1 MSTSSPLPAA
11 ASPDK
16 PERRRVRA
24 PVPEQVDVAI
34 IGSGIGGLMAGAGL
48 AKQGLRVAIFEAHY
62 VSGGCA
68 TQFRRRGADGVYHFD
83 VGLHY
88 IGDCQPGG
96 RLPSLLAEVGVSGV
110 HGIDFVAMDQD
121 GFDTLVF
128 PDLRFRIPANLELYR
143 DRLLALFP
151 RERRGIDRYMSL
163 LRAVMYVSNKSGG
176 GTPGLRTLLGLG
188 TDAFVLAQ
196 NREATIGRF
205 LDTCTRDPW
214 LRAIFLGQNGDY
226 GVPPSEASAFLHMG
240 LCAHYF
246 NGAFYPRGGGQVI
259 ADQLT
264 SAIER
269 FGGSVHLRHP
279 VERVLIE
286 NGRAVGLRLEPKTP
300 DEPGQTVRARVVL
313 SNADLLLTLNRLVG
327 REHLPGDWQSR
338 MDSYHMADA
347 IFITFLG
354 VRGDMA
360 RRGMR
365 ATNYWQFDDYDFDAF
380 YRAGR
385 QPDADGLMQARGCYI
400 TSATLKDPESA
411 LHHAPSG
418 ISNVEVMT
426 VVPGSPSLWG
436 ATSGDAE
443 TWRYRHNERYQHIK
457 HSLEE
462 QMIAR
467 LEHLFPGSAKDVVY
481 RESATPL
488 SHSRFTRATDGTGYG
503 LAATPEQFLA
513 GRPGTRGPVP
523 GLYLTGASTRSGHG
537 IMGAMLG
544 GKQACRR
551 ILRDLSAAGETKYA
565 MEKG

>member
-1 MSTSSPLPAA
+1 MSTS
-11 ASPDK
+11 ASPQAATSPEK

-34 IGSGIGGLMAGAGL
+34 IGSGISGLMAGAGL
-48 AKQGLRVAIFEAHY
+48 AKHGLRVAVFEAHY

-96 RLPSLLAEVGVSGV
+96 RLPSMLAEVGVSGE
-110 HGIDFVAMDQD
+110 HGVDFVAMDQD

-128 PDLRFRIPANLELYR
+128 PDLQFRIPANVELYR
-143 DRLLALFP
+143 DRLVSLFP
-151 RERRGIDRYMSL
+151 RERRGIDRYLSL
-163 LRAVMYVSNKSGG
+163 LRAVMRISNKSTG

-188 TDAFVLAQ
+188 TDAIVLAQ
-196 NREATIGRF
+196 NREATIGQF
-205 LDTCTRDPW
+205 LDSCTRDPW
-214 LRAIFLGQNGDY
+214 LRGIFLGQNGDY

-246 NGAFYPRGGGQVI
+246 TGAFYPRGGGQII

-264 SAIER
+264 AAIER
-269 FGGSVHLRHP
+269 YGGSVHLRHP
-279 VERVLIE
+279 VDRVLVE
-286 NGRAVGLRLEPKTP
+286 DGRAVGVRLEPKTHSDP
-300 DEPGQTVRARVVL
+300 ATEVRARVVL
-313 SNADLLLTLNRLVG
+313 SNADLLVTLNRLLG
-327 REHLPGDWQSR
+327 REHLPADWQSR
-338 MDSYHMADA
+338 VDSYHMADA

-354 VRGDMA
+354 VRGDMRA
-360 RRGMR
+360 RGMR
-365 ATNYWQFDDYDFDAF
+365 VTNYWQFDDYDFDAF

-385 QPDADGLMQARGCYI
+385 QPDADGLMQARGCYV

-411 LHHAPSG
+411 LHHAPAG

-426 VVPGSPSLWG
+426 VVPGTPALWG
-436 ATSGDAE
+436 AGSGEAE
-443 TWRYRHNERYQHIK
+443 TWGYRHNERYHRIK
-457 HSLEE
+457 LSLEE

-467 LEHLFPGSAKDVVY
+467 LEHLFPGSAQDIVY

-488 SHSRFTRATDGTGYG
+488 SHTRFTRATDGTGYG

-551 ILRDLSAAGETKYA
+551 ILSDLSLGEEA
-565 MEKG
+565 RSSRRRG

>member
-1 MSTSSPLPAA
+1 MSTSASLQAA
-11 ASPDK
+11 GPNADK

-24 PVPEQVDVAI
+24 PIPEQVDVAI
-34 IGSGIGGLMAGAGL
+34 IGSGIGGLMAGASL
-48 AKQGLRVAIFEAHY
+48 AKQGLRVAVFEAHY

-68 TQFRRRGADGVYHFD
+68 TQFRRRGPDGVYHFD

-88 IGDCQPGG
+88 IGECQPGG
-96 RLPSLLAEVGVSGV
+96 RIPSMLAEVGVSGSNGV
-110 HGIDFVAMDQD
+110 DFVAMDQD
-121 GFDTLVF
+121 GFDTLVL
-128 PDLRFRIPANLELYR
+128 PDLQFRIPANIDLYR

-163 LRAVMYVSNKSGG
+163 LRAVMYVSSRSAGG

-188 TDAFVLAQ
+188 TDALVLAQ
-196 NREATIGRF
+196 NREATIGQF

-214 LRAIFLGQNGDY
+214 LRAVLLGQNGDY

-246 NGAFYPRGGGQVI
+246 SGAFYPRGGGQVI

-264 SAIER
+264 AAIER
-269 FGGSVHLRHP
+269 FGGTVHLRHP
-279 VERVLIE
+279 VERIE
-286 NGRAVGLRLEPKTP
+286 IEGGRAVGLRLEAKTP
-300 DEPGQTVRARVVL
+300 DEPATIVRARNVL
-313 SNADLLLTLNRLVG
+313 SNADLLVTLNRLVG
-327 REHLPGDWQSR
+327 REHLPSDWQSR
-338 MDSYHMADA
+338 LDSYHMADA

-354 VRGDMA
+354 IRGDMQK
-360 RRGMR
+360 RGMR
-365 ATNYWQFDDYDFDAF
+365 ATNYWQFDGYDFDAF

-385 QPDADGLMQARGCYI
+385 QPDADGKMQAGGCYI

-411 LHHAPSG
+411 LHHAPAG

-426 VVPGSPSLWG
+426 VVPGSPSHWG
-436 ATSGDAE
+436 AKSGDAE
-443 TWRYRHNERYQHIK
+443 AWRYRHNERYQRIK
-457 HSLEE
+457 QGLEE

-467 LEHLFPGSAKDVVY
+467 LDALFPGSAQNVVY

-513 GRPGTRGPVP
+513 GRPGTRGPVA

-544 GKQACRR
+544 GKQAARR
-551 ILRDLSAAGETKYA
+551 ILRDLSTGADGTKA
-565 MEKG
+565 S